1 MIAEKQTNGAVDSLE
16 LIPQRNRSKQLRV
29 SPYRYHLITQINQ
42 KNDASDLFG
51 QEILTRKC
59 VIVILFLKEIVC
71 ACATNKQNIG
81 ALCPENLEQ

>member
-1 MIAEKQTNGAVDSLE
+1 MRINSAKKSKQTTKGEPIS
-16 LIPQRNRSKQLRV
+16 IPFDYSDKQK
-29 SPYRYHLITQINQ
+29 
-42 KNDASDLFG
+42 KNSASDLFG

-81 ALCPENLEQ
+81 TLCPENLEQ